1 MARQSSG
8 EGSVDLEWWGL
19 NQVSPNAFDMKDL
32 CQAAPRYQLVSR
44 PSQ

>member
-19 NQVSPNAFDMKDL
+19 NQVNLGAYDTKDL
-32 CQAAPRYQLVSR
+32 CPAALHCP
-44 PSQ
+44 